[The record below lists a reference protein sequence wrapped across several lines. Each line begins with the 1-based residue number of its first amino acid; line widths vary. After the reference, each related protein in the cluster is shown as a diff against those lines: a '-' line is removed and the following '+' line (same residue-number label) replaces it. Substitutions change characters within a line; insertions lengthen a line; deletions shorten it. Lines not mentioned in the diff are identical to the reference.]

1 MTSNV
6 LQDNNIILDPTVAH
20 SRDLSEVASSTTSN
34 LHFNGWRIWHMSSW
48 RRKKSNHNLSID

>member
-6 LQDNNIILDPTVAH
+6 LQDNNIILNPTVAH
-20 SRDLSEVASSTTSN
+20 SRDLSEGASSTPSN

-48 RRKKSNHNLSID
+48 RRKKTNHNLSID